1 MHLNRKELLK
11 ALLKQF
17 SIYQGLRVNY
27 GDKCLEVD
35 YLTRRLK
42 QLEERIQVYKRCKGH
57 KTFHYH
63 KKMMKMKG
71 II

>member
-1 MHLNRKELLK
+1 MTTSSTYSFFYSTKTRKESFVHLNRKELLK

-35 YLTRRLK
+35 
-42 QLEERIQVYKRCKGH
+42 
-57 KTFHYH
+57 
-63 KKMMKMKG
+63 
-71 II
+71 